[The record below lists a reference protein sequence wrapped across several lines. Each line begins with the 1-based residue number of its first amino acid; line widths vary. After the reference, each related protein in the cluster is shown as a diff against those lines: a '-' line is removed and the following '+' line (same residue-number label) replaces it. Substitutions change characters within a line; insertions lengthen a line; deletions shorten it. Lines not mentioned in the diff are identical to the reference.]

1 MAVWVGVCLLC
12 LVICL
17 MLFPCRRVYTL
28 LSQPEFLQ
36 VCHTKKDYEEC
47 GPSICRHN
55 PVFGVMS

>member
-1 MAVWVGVCLLC
+1 MLGSLLPS
-12 LVICL
+12 LPLWSIHSVL
-17 MLFPCRRVYTL
+17 PVAR
-28 LSQPEFLQ
+28 QPEFFQ

>member
-1 MAVWVGVCLLC
+1 MLGSLLPS
-12 LVICL
+12 LPLWSIHSVL
-17 MLFPCRRVYTL
+17 PVAP
-28 LSQPEFLQ
+28 QPEFFQ